1 MGAIIMKTIVTKF
14 GGSSLADAN
23 QFKKVKDI
31 IFSNEER
38 RYVIPS
44 APGKRNSKDSK
55 ITDLL
60 YLCHAH
66 VSTGISF
73 NEVFDH
79 IKNRYSDI
87 VKELDLDFD
96 IIKHLDIVKKDL
108 EEGASSDY
116 AASRGE
122 YLNGLILANYL
133 GFEFVDAK
141 EVIVFNPDGSLD
153 TEATN
158 SALNYKLSKI
168 SKAVIPGFYGADK
181 DGNIVTFSR
190 GGSDVTGALV
200 AASIN
205 ADLYENWTDVS
216 GFLMADPRIIN
227 NPKPIS
233 KITYS
238 ELRELSYM
246 GASVLHEDAI
256 FPVREIGIPIN
267 IKNTNKPQ
275 DEGTFIVK
283 NNDSSIKPTTV
294 TGIAGK
300 KDFTVISIS
309 KASMNSEL
317 GFCRKLL
324 SILEQHNIS
333 FENMP
338 SGIDTVCL
346 VISDSQLK
354 NKKQAVLNEIQKTC
368 NPDTIEVHPNLAMI
382 ATVGRGMAKQRG
394 TAAKIFTALS
404 NAEINIRMIDQ
415 GSSEMNILVGI
426 ENDDFEKGIAAIYN
440 AFN

>member
-1 MGAIIMKTIVTKF
+1 MNTIITKF

-31 IFSNEER
+31 IFSNKAR
-38 RYVIPS
+38 KYVVPS
-44 APGKRNSKDSK
+44 APGKRNSKDTK

-66 VSTGISF
+66 VETGISLDD
-73 NEVFDH
+73 VFKH
-79 IKNRYSDI
+79 VEARYTEI
-87 VKELDLDFD
+87 VKDLGLEFN
-96 IIKHLDIVKKDL
+96 ISKHLANVKKDL
-108 EEGASSDY
+108 EEGASKDY

-141 EVIVFNPDGSLD
+141 DVIVFNEDGSLELEE
-153 TEATN
+153 TKK
-158 SALNYKLSKI
+158 ALKEKLSNVEN
-168 SKAVIPGFYGADK
+168 AVIPGFYGADK

-200 AASIN
+200 AASID

-216 GFLMADPRIIN
+216 GFLMADPRIVE
-227 NPKPIS
+227 NPKSIS
-233 KITYS
+233 TITYK

-256 FPVREIGIPIN
+256 FPVRESGIPIN
-267 IKNTNKPQ
+267 IKNTNKPE
-275 DEGTFIVK
+275 DKGTFIVQ
-283 NNDSSIKPTTV
+283 DSEVKECKTI

-300 KDFTVISIS
+300 KDFTVISIE
-309 KASMNSEL
+309 KAMMNSEL
-317 GFCRKLL
+317 GFCRKILG
-324 SILEQHNIS
+324 ILEMNNIS

-338 SGIDTVCL
+338 SGIDTVCV
-346 VISDSQLK
+346 VISDSELK
-354 NKKQAVLNEIQKTC
+354 NKTKKVVEEIKRTC
-368 NPDTIEVHPNLAMI
+368 NPDSIVVHPNMALI
-382 ATVGRGMAKQRG
+382 ATVGKGMAKNKG
-394 TAAKIFTALS
+394 VAAKVFDALS
-404 NAEINIRMIDQ
+404 KADVNIRMIDQ

-426 ENDDFEKGIAAIYN
+426 ENDNFETAIKAIYEK
-440 AFN
+440 FNS

>member
-1 MGAIIMKTIVTKF
+1 MNTIITKF

-23 QFKKVKDI
+23 QFKKVKSI
-31 IFSNEER
+31 IESNPNR
-38 RYVIPS
+38 KYVVPS

-60 YLCHAH
+60 YLCHSH
-66 VSTGISF
+66 VSVGISLD
-73 NEVFDH
+73 EVFNL
-79 IKNRYSDI
+79 IKNRYLGIISD
-87 VKELDLDFD
+87 LNLDFD
-96 IIKHLDIVKKDL
+96 ITEYLATIKKDL
-108 EEGASSDY
+108 EDGASKDY

-122 YLNGLILANYL
+122 YLNGLILAKYL

-141 EVIVFNPDGSLD
+141 DVIKFNEDGSLNS
-153 TEATN
+153 ELTN
-158 SALNYKLSKI
+158 AMLKDRLSKV
-168 SKAVIPGFYGADK
+168 SNAVIPGFYGSDK
-181 DGNIVTFSR
+181 DENIVTFSR

-216 GFLMADPRIIN
+216 GFLMADPRIVE

-233 KITYS
+233 RITYS

-267 IKNTNKPQ
+267 IKNTNKPE
-275 DEGTFIVK
+275 DEGTFIVQECDAITPI
-283 NNDSSIKPTTV
+283 NQNII

-300 KDFTVISIS
+300 KDFTVISIT
-309 KASMNSEL
+309 KANMNSEL
-317 GFCRKLL
+317 GFCRKIL
-324 SILEQHNIS
+324 SVLEQNNIS

-338 SGIDTVCL
+338 SGIDSVCL
-346 VISDSQLK
+346 VIQDSQLK
-354 NKKQAVLNEIQKTC
+354 KKTQTVIDEIKRSC
-368 NPDTIEVHPNLAMI
+368 NPDTIVVHPNMAMI
-382 ATVGRGMAKQRG
+382 ATVGRNMAKQRG

-426 ENDDFEKGIAAIYN
+426 ENDNFEKGIAAIYK

>member
-1 MGAIIMKTIVTKF
+1 MSKTIITKF

-31 IFSNEER
+31 MLSDSNR
-38 RYVIPS
+38 KYVIPS
-44 APGKRNSKDSK
+44 APGKRHSKDSK

-66 VSTGISF
+66 VETGISLDDVF
-73 NEVFDH
+73 NH
-79 IKNRYSDI
+79 IKERYCNI
-87 VKELDLDFD
+87 VKDLSLDFD
-96 IIKHLDIVKKDL
+96 IEKHLNIVKKDL
-108 EEGASSDY
+108 EDGASKDY

-122 YLNGLILANYL
+122 YLNGLILADYL
-133 GFEFVDAK
+133 GFKFVDAK
-141 EVIVFNPDGSLD
+141 DVIVFNVDGSLD
-153 TEATN
+153 TYATHEAL
-158 SALNYKLSKI
+158 SDKLSKV
-168 SKAVIPGFYGADK
+168 SNAVIPGFYGADK

-200 AASIN
+200 AESIN

-216 GFLMADPRIIN
+216 GFLMADPRIID

-233 KITYS
+233 TITYS

-246 GASVLHEDAI
+246 GASVLHEDSI
-256 FPVREIGIPIN
+256 FPVRKAGIPIN
-267 IKNTNKPQ
+267 IKNTNRPQ
-275 DEGTFIVK
+275 DKGTFIVK
-283 NNDSSIKPTTV
+283 DCDLSSNPNIV

-324 SILEQHNIS
+324 SILEQNGIS

-346 VISDSQLK
+346 VISDAELK
-354 NKKQAVLNEIQKTC
+354 NKQQAVIDGIKASC
-368 NPDTIEVHPNLAMI
+368 NPDSIVVHPGMAMI
-382 ATVGRGMAKQRG
+382 ATVGRGMAQQTG
-394 TAAKIFTALS
+394 TAAKIFAALS
-404 NAEINIRMIDQ
+404 DANINIRMIDQ

-426 ENDDFEKGIAAIYN
+426 ENSHFEKGIQAIYN

>member
-1 MGAIIMKTIVTKF
+1 MNTIITKF

-31 IFSNEER
+31 IFSNKAR
-38 RYVIPS
+38 KYVVPS
-44 APGKRNSKDSK
+44 APGKRNSKDTK

-66 VSTGISF
+66 VETGISLDD
-73 NEVFDH
+73 VFKH
-79 IKNRYSDI
+79 VEARYTEI
-87 VKELDLDFD
+87 VKDLGLEFN
-96 IIKHLDIVKKDL
+96 ISKHLANVKKDL
-108 EEGASSDY
+108 EEGASKDY

-141 EVIVFNPDGSLD
+141 DVIVFNEDGSLELEE
-153 TEATN
+153 TKKSLKE
-158 SALNYKLSKI
+158 KLSNVEN
-168 SKAVIPGFYGADK
+168 AVIPGFYGADK

-200 AASIN
+200 AASID

-216 GFLMADPRIIN
+216 GFLMADPRIVE
-227 NPKPIS
+227 NPKSIS
-233 KITYS
+233 TITYK

-256 FPVREIGIPIN
+256 FPVRESGIPIN
-267 IKNTNKPQ
+267 IKNTNKPE
-275 DEGTFIVK
+275 DKGTFIVQ
-283 NNDSSIKPTTV
+283 DSEVKECKTI

-300 KDFTVISIS
+300 KDFTVISIE
-309 KASMNSEL
+309 KAMMNSEL
-317 GFCRKLL
+317 GFCRKILG
-324 SILEQHNIS
+324 ILEMNNIS

-338 SGIDTVCL
+338 SGIDTVCV
-346 VISDSQLK
+346 VISDSELK
-354 NKKQAVLNEIQKTC
+354 NKTKKVVEEIKRTC
-368 NPDTIEVHPNLAMI
+368 NPDSIVVHPNMALI
-382 ATVGRGMAKQRG
+382 ATVGKGMAKNKG
-394 TAAKIFTALS
+394 VAAKVFDALS
-404 NAEINIRMIDQ
+404 KADVNIRMIDQ

-426 ENDDFEKGIAAIYN
+426 ENDNFETAIKAIYDK
-440 AFN
+440 FNS

>member
-1 MGAIIMKTIVTKF
+1 MDTIITKF

-31 IFSNEER
+31 IFLNKAR
-38 RYVIPS
+38 KYVVPS
-44 APGKRNSKDSK
+44 APGKRNSKDTK

-66 VSTGISF
+66 VETGISLDD
-73 NEVFDH
+73 VFKH
-79 IKNRYSDI
+79 VEARYTEI
-87 VKELDLDFD
+87 VKDLGLEFN
-96 IIKHLDIVKKDL
+96 ISKHLANVKKDL
-108 EEGASSDY
+108 EEGASKDY

-141 EVIVFNPDGSLD
+141 DVIVFNEDGSLELEE
-153 TEATN
+153 TKK
-158 SALNYKLSKI
+158 ALKEKLSNVEN
-168 SKAVIPGFYGADK
+168 AVIPGFYGADK

-200 AASIN
+200 AASID

-216 GFLMADPRIIN
+216 GFLMADPRIVE
-227 NPKPIS
+227 NPKSIS
-233 KITYS
+233 TITYK

-256 FPVREIGIPIN
+256 FPVRESGIPIN
-267 IKNTNKPQ
+267 IKNTNKPE
-275 DEGTFIVK
+275 DKGTFIVQ
-283 NNDSSIKPTTV
+283 DSEVKECKTI

-300 KDFTVISIS
+300 KDFTVISIE
-309 KASMNSEL
+309 KAMMNSEL
-317 GFCRKLL
+317 GFCRKILG
-324 SILEQHNIS
+324 ILEMNSIS

-338 SGIDTVCL
+338 SGIDTVCV
-346 VISDSQLK
+346 VISDSELK
-354 NKKQAVLNEIQKTC
+354 NKTKKVVEEIKRTC
-368 NPDTIEVHPNLAMI
+368 NPDSIVVHPNMALI
-382 ATVGRGMAKQRG
+382 ATVGKGMAKNKG
-394 TAAKIFTALS
+394 VAAKVFDALS
-404 NAEINIRMIDQ
+404 KADVNIRMIDQ

-426 ENDDFEKGIAAIYN
+426 ENDNFETAIKAIYEK
-440 AFN
+440 FNS

>member
-1 MGAIIMKTIVTKF
+1 MSTIVTKF

-31 IFSNEER
+31 IVSSDAR
-38 RYVIPS
+38 RYVVPS

-73 NEVFDH
+73 DEVFNH
-79 IKNRYSDI
+79 IRDRYLGI
-87 VKELDLDFD
+87 VNDLNLNFD
-96 IIKHLDIVKKDL
+96 ISKHLDIVKQDL
-108 EEGASSDY
+108 ENGASSDY

-141 EVIVFNPDGSLD
+141 EVMIFNADGSLD
-153 TEATN
+153 SNVTD
-158 SALNYKLSKI
+158 SALKARLSKTP
-168 SKAVIPGFYGADK
+168 KAVIPGFYGADK
-181 DGNIVTFSR
+181 EGNIVTFSR

-200 AASIN
+200 AASID

-216 GFLMADPRIIN
+216 GFLMADPRIVP

-267 IKNTNKPQ
+267 IKNTNRPE

-283 NNDSSIKPTTV
+283 DTDVSSKPNAI

-300 KDFTVISIS
+300 KDFTVISIA

-354 NKKQAVLNEIQKTC
+354 NKKEIVIEEIKRTC
-368 NPDTIEVHPNLAMI
+368 NPDSIEVHPNLAMI

-426 ENDDFEKGIAAIYN
+426 ENDNFEKGISAIYN

>member
-1 MGAIIMKTIVTKF
+1 MSTIVTKF
-14 GGSSLADAN
+14 GGSSLADAS
-23 QFKKVKDI
+23 QFKKVKNI
-31 IFSNEER
+31 ILSNDER
-38 RYVIPS
+38 RYVVPS

-73 NEVFDH
+73 DDVFNH
-79 IKNRYSDI
+79 IKDRYCGIVSD
-87 VKELDLDFD
+87 LDLTFN
-96 IIKHLDIVKKDL
+96 IREHLDIVKKDL
-108 EEGASSDY
+108 EDGASSDY

-133 GFEFVDAK
+133 GFEFIDAK
-141 EVIVFNPDGSLD
+141 DVMIFNGDGSLD
-153 TEATN
+153 SEATA
-158 SALNYKLSKI
+158 STLKARLAI
-168 SKAVIPGFYGADK
+168 TPKAVIPGFYGADK
-181 DGNIVTFSR
+181 ESNIITFSR

-200 AASIN
+200 AASID

-216 GFLMADPRIIN
+216 GFLMADPRIIQ

-267 IKNTNKPQ
+267 IKNTNKPE

-283 NNDSSIKPTTV
+283 DTDISSKPTAI

-300 KDFTVISIS
+300 KDFTVISLS

-354 NKKQAVLNEIQKTC
+354 NKKDAVLEEIKRTC
-368 NPDTIEVHPNLAMI
+368 NPDNIEVHPNMAMI

-394 TAAKIFTALS
+394 TAAKIFTSLS

-426 ENDDFEKGIAAIYN
+426 ENDNFEKGIVAIYN

>member
-1 MGAIIMKTIVTKF
+1 MSKTIITKF

-31 IFSNEER
+31 MLSDSNR
-38 RYVIPS
+38 KYVIPS
-44 APGKRNSKDSK
+44 APGKRHSKDSK

-66 VSTGISF
+66 VETGISLDDVF
-73 NEVFDH
+73 NH
-79 IKNRYSDI
+79 IKERYCNI
-87 VKELDLDFD
+87 VKDLSLDFD
-96 IIKHLDIVKKDL
+96 IEKHLNIVKKDL
-108 EEGASSDY
+108 EDGASKDY

-122 YLNGLILANYL
+122 YLNGLILADYL
-133 GFEFVDAK
+133 GFKFVDAK
-141 EVIVFNPDGSLD
+141 DVIVFNVDGSLD
-153 TEATN
+153 TYATHEAL
-158 SALNYKLSKI
+158 SDKLSKV
-168 SKAVIPGFYGADK
+168 SNAVIPGFYGADK

-200 AASIN
+200 AESIN

-216 GFLMADPRIIN
+216 GFLMADPRIID

-233 KITYS
+233 TITYS

-246 GASVLHEDAI
+246 GASVLHEDSI
-256 FPVREIGIPIN
+256 FPVRKAGIPIN
-267 IKNTNKPQ
+267 IKNTNRPQ
-275 DEGTFIVK
+275 DKGTFIVK
-283 NNDSSIKPTTV
+283 DCDLSSNPNIL

-324 SILEQHNIS
+324 SILEQNGIS

-346 VISDSQLK
+346 VISDAELK
-354 NKKQAVLNEIQKTC
+354 NKQKAVIDGIKASC
-368 NPDTIEVHPNLAMI
+368 NPDSIVVHPGMAMI
-382 ATVGRGMAKQRG
+382 ATVGRGMAQQTG
-394 TAAKIFTALS
+394 TAAKIFAALS
-404 NAEINIRMIDQ
+404 DANINIRMIDQ

-426 ENDDFEKGIAAIYN
+426 ENSHFEKGIQAIYN

>member
-1 MGAIIMKTIVTKF
+1 MSTIVTKF

-31 IFSNEER
+31 IVSNDAR
-38 RYVIPS
+38 RYVVPS

-73 NEVFDH
+73 DEVFNH
-79 IKNRYSDI
+79 IRDRYIGI
-87 VKELDLDFD
+87 VNDLNLDFD
-96 IIKHLDIVKKDL
+96 ISRHLDIVKQDL
-108 EEGASSDY
+108 ENGASSDY

-133 GFEFVDAK
+133 GFEFIDAK
-141 EVIVFNPDGSLD
+141 DVMIFNADGSLD
-153 TEATN
+153 SDATD
-158 SALNYKLSKI
+158 SALKAKLSQTP
-168 SKAVIPGFYGADK
+168 KAVIPGFYGADK
-181 DGNIVTFSR
+181 EGNIVTFSR

-200 AASIN
+200 AASID

-216 GFLMADPRIIN
+216 GFLMADPRIVP

-267 IKNTNKPQ
+267 IKNTNKPE

-283 NNDSSIKPTTV
+283 DTDVSSKPNAI

-300 KDFTVISIS
+300 KDFTVISIA

-354 NKKQAVLNEIQKTC
+354 NKKEIVIEEIKRAC
-368 NPDTIEVHPNLAMI
+368 NPDSIEVHPNLAMI

-426 ENDDFEKGIAAIYN
+426 ENDNFEKGIAAIYN

>member
-1 MGAIIMKTIVTKF
+1 MNTIVTKF

-23 QFKKVKDI
+23 QFKKVKEI
-31 IFSNEER
+31 ISSNPER
-38 RYVIPS
+38 QYVIPS

-66 VSTGISF
+66 VSTGIAFDDVF
-73 NEVFDH
+73 NL
-79 IKNRYSDI
+79 IKDRYCN
-87 VKELDLDFD
+87 
-96 IIKHLDIVKKDL
+96 IIKDLELNYDITEHLNTIKKDL

-133 GFEFVDAK
+133 GFQFVDAK
-141 EVIVFNPDGSLD
+141 DVIIFNIDGSLD
-153 TEATN
+153 SEATN
-158 SALNYKLSKI
+158 YALNSKLSKI
-168 SKAVIPGFYGADK
+168 KNAVIPGFYGSDK
-181 DGNIVTFSR
+181 EGNIITFSR

-205 ADLYENWTDVS
+205 ATLYENWTDVS
-216 GFLMADPRIIN
+216 GFLMADPRIVQ

-283 NNDSSIKPTTV
+283 DTDGSMKPTTV

-300 KDFTVISIS
+300 KDFTVISIA

-354 NKKQAVLNEIQKTC
+354 HKKNVIIEEIKRAC

-426 ENDDFEKGIAAIYN
+426 ESDDFEKGISAIYN

>member
-1 MGAIIMKTIVTKF
+1 MNTIITKF

-31 IFSNEER
+31 IFSNKAR
-38 RYVIPS
+38 KYVVPS
-44 APGKRNSKDSK
+44 APGKRNSKDTK

-66 VSTGISF
+66 VETGISLDD
-73 NEVFDH
+73 VFKH
-79 IKNRYSDI
+79 VEARYTEI
-87 VKELDLDFD
+87 VKDLGLEFN
-96 IIKHLDIVKKDL
+96 ISKHLANVKKDL
-108 EEGASSDY
+108 EEGASKDY

-141 EVIVFNPDGSLD
+141 DVIVFNEDGSLELEE
-153 TEATN
+153 TKKSLKE
-158 SALNYKLSKI
+158 KLSNVEN
-168 SKAVIPGFYGADK
+168 AVIPGFYGADK

-200 AASIN
+200 AASID

-216 GFLMADPRIIN
+216 GFLMADPRIVE
-227 NPKPIS
+227 NPKSIS
-233 KITYS
+233 TITYK

-256 FPVREIGIPIN
+256 FPVRESGIPIN
-267 IKNTNKPQ
+267 IKNTNKPE
-275 DEGTFIVK
+275 DKGTFIVQ
-283 NNDSSIKPTTV
+283 DSEVKECKTI

-300 KDFTVISIS
+300 KDFTVISIE
-309 KASMNSEL
+309 KAMMNSEL
-317 GFCRKLL
+317 GFCRKILG
-324 SILEQHNIS
+324 ILEMNNIS

-338 SGIDTVCL
+338 SGIDTVCV
-346 VISDSQLK
+346 VISDSELK
-354 NKKQAVLNEIQKTC
+354 NKTKKVVEEIKRTC
-368 NPDTIEVHPNLAMI
+368 NPDSIVVHPNMALI
-382 ATVGRGMAKQRG
+382 ATVGKGMAKNKG
-394 TAAKIFTALS
+394 VAAKVFDALS
-404 NAEINIRMIDQ
+404 KADVNIRMIDQ

-426 ENDDFEKGIAAIYN
+426 ENDNFETAIKAIYDKFN
-440 AFN
+440 A

>member
-1 MGAIIMKTIVTKF
+1 MSKTIITKF

-31 IFSNEER
+31 MLSDSNR
-38 RYVIPS
+38 KYVIPS
-44 APGKRNSKDSK
+44 APGKRHSKDSK

-66 VSTGISF
+66 VETGISLDDVF
-73 NEVFDH
+73 NH
-79 IKNRYSDI
+79 IKERYCNI
-87 VKELDLDFD
+87 VKDLSLDFD
-96 IIKHLDIVKKDL
+96 IEKHLNIVKKDL
-108 EEGASSDY
+108 EDGASKDY

-122 YLNGLILANYL
+122 YLNGLILADYL
-133 GFEFVDAK
+133 GFKFVDAK
-141 EVIVFNPDGSLD
+141 DVIVFNVDGSLD
-153 TEATN
+153 TYATHEAL
-158 SALNYKLSKI
+158 SDKLSKV
-168 SKAVIPGFYGADK
+168 SNAVIPGFYGADK
-181 DGNIVTFSR
+181 DGNKVTFSR

-200 AASIN
+200 AESIN

-216 GFLMADPRIIN
+216 GFLMADPRIID

-233 KITYS
+233 TITYS

-246 GASVLHEDAI
+246 GASVLHEDSI
-256 FPVREIGIPIN
+256 SPVRKAGIPIN
-267 IKNTNKPQ
+267 IKNRNRPQ
-275 DEGTFIVK
+275 DKGTFIVK
-283 NNDSSIKPTTV
+283 DCDLSSNPNIV

-324 SILEQHNIS
+324 SILEQNGIS

-346 VISDSQLK
+346 VISDAELK
-354 NKKQAVLNEIQKTC
+354 NKQKAVIDGIKASC
-368 NPDTIEVHPNLAMI
+368 NPDSIVVHPGMAMI
-382 ATVGRGMAKQRG
+382 ATVGRGMAQQTG
-394 TAAKIFTALS
+394 TAAKIFAALS
-404 NAEINIRMIDQ
+404 DANINIRMIDQ

-426 ENDDFEKGIAAIYN
+426 ENSHFEKGIQAIYN

>member
-1 MGAIIMKTIVTKF
+1 MNTIVTKF

-23 QFKKVKDI
+23 QFKKVKEI
-31 IFSNEER
+31 ISSNPER
-38 RYVIPS
+38 QYVIPS

-66 VSTGISF
+66 VSTGIAFDDVF
-73 NEVFDH
+73 NL
-79 IKNRYSDI
+79 IKDRYCN
-87 VKELDLDFD
+87 
-96 IIKHLDIVKKDL
+96 IIKDLELNYDITEHLNTIKKDL

-133 GFEFVDAK
+133 GFQFVDAK
-141 EVIVFNPDGSLD
+141 DVIIFNIDGSLD
-153 TEATN
+153 SEATN
-158 SALNYKLSKI
+158 YALNSKLSKI
-168 SKAVIPGFYGADK
+168 KNAVIPGFYGADK
-181 DGNIVTFSR
+181 EGNIITFSR

-205 ADLYENWTDVS
+205 ATLYENWTDVS
-216 GFLMADPRIIN
+216 GFLMADPRIVQ

-283 NNDSSIKPTTV
+283 DTDGSMKPTTV

-300 KDFTVISIS
+300 KDFTVISIA

-354 NKKQAVLNEIQKTC
+354 HKKNVIIEEIKRAC

-426 ENDDFEKGIAAIYN
+426 ESDDFEKGISAIYN

>member
-1 MGAIIMKTIVTKF
+1 MNTIITKF

-23 QFKKVKDI
+23 QFKKVKNI
-31 IFSNEER
+31 IESNPNR
-38 RYVIPS
+38 KYVVPS

-55 ITDLL
+55 VTDLL
-60 YLCHAH
+60 YLCHSH
-66 VSTGISF
+66 ISVGVSLD
-73 NEVFDH
+73 EVFNLV
-79 IKNRYSDI
+79 KNRYLEIIKDLN
-87 VKELDLDFD
+87 LDLDMAEHFET
-96 IIKHLDIVKKDL
+96 IKNDL
-108 EEGASSDY
+108 EDGASKDY

-122 YLNGLILANYL
+122 YLNGLILAKYL
-133 GFEFVDAK
+133 GFEFIDAK
-141 EVIVFNPDGSLD
+141 DVIKFNEDGSLNAELTD
-153 TEATN
+153 T
-158 SALNYKLSKI
+158 ALKDKLSKA
-168 SKAVIPGFYGADK
+168 SKAVIPGFYGSDK
-181 DGNIVTFSR
+181 DGNIITFSR

-200 AASIN
+200 AASVN

-216 GFLMADPRIIN
+216 GFLMADPRIVE

-267 IKNTNKPQ
+267 IKNTNKPE
-275 DEGTFIVK
+275 DEGTFIVQECDAITPI
-283 NNDSSIKPTTV
+283 NQNII

-300 KDFTVISIS
+300 KDFTVISIT
-309 KASMNSEL
+309 KANMNSEL
-317 GFCRKLL
+317 GFCRKIL
-324 SILEQHNIS
+324 SVLEQNNIS

-346 VISDSQLK
+346 VIQDSQLK
-354 NKKQAVLNEIQKTC
+354 KKTKNVLDEIKRSC
-368 NPDTIEVHPNLAMI
+368 NPDTIVVHPNMAMI

-426 ENDDFEKGIAAIYN
+426 ENDNFEKGIAAIYK

>member
-1 MGAIIMKTIVTKF
+1 MSKTIITKF

-31 IFSNEER
+31 MLSDSNR
-38 RYVIPS
+38 KYVIPS
-44 APGKRNSKDSK
+44 APGKRHSKDSK

-66 VSTGISF
+66 VETGISLDDVF
-73 NEVFDH
+73 NH
-79 IKNRYSDI
+79 IKERYCNI
-87 VKELDLDFD
+87 VKDLSLDFD
-96 IIKHLDIVKKDL
+96 IEKHLNIVKKDL
-108 EEGASSDY
+108 EDGASKDY

-122 YLNGLILANYL
+122 YLNGLILADYL
-133 GFEFVDAK
+133 GFKFVDEK
-141 EVIVFNPDGSLD
+141 DVIVFNVDGSLD
-153 TEATN
+153 TYATHEAL
-158 SALNYKLSKI
+158 SDKLSKV
-168 SKAVIPGFYGADK
+168 SNAVIPGFYGADK

-200 AASIN
+200 AESIN

-216 GFLMADPRIIN
+216 GFLMADPRIID

-233 KITYS
+233 TITYS

-246 GASVLHEDAI
+246 GASVLHEDSI
-256 FPVREIGIPIN
+256 FPVRKAGIPIN
-267 IKNTNKPQ
+267 IKNTNRPQ
-275 DEGTFIVK
+275 DKGTFIVK
-283 NNDSSIKPTTV
+283 DCDLSSNPNIV

-324 SILEQHNIS
+324 SILEQNGIS

-346 VISDSQLK
+346 VISDAELK
-354 NKKQAVLNEIQKTC
+354 NKQKAVIDGIKASC
-368 NPDTIEVHPNLAMI
+368 NPDSIVVHPGMAMI
-382 ATVGRGMAKQRG
+382 ATVGRGMAQQTG
-394 TAAKIFTALS
+394 TAAKIFAALS
-404 NAEINIRMIDQ
+404 DANINIRMIDQ

-426 ENDDFEKGIAAIYN
+426 ENSHFEKGIQAIYN

>member
-1 MGAIIMKTIVTKF
+1 MNTIVTKF
-14 GGSSLADAN
+14 GGSSLADAT
-23 QFKKVKDI
+23 QFKKVKEI
-31 IFSNEER
+31 IFSNPER
-38 RYVIPS
+38 RYVVPS

-73 NEVFDH
+73 DDVFNH
-79 IKNRYSDI
+79 ITDRYCNI
-87 VKELDLDFD
+87 VKDLNLDFD
-96 IIKHLDIVKKDL
+96 ITEHLSIIKKDL

-133 GFEFVDAK
+133 GFQFVDAK
-141 EVIVFNPDGSLD
+141 DVMVFNSDGSLD
-153 TEATN
+153 SKATD
-158 SALNYKLSKI
+158 SALHYKLSKI

-181 DGNIVTFSR
+181 DGNIITFSR

-200 AASIN
+200 ASSIN

-216 GFLMADPRIIN
+216 GFLMADPRIID

-256 FPVREIGIPIN
+256 FPVREVGIPIN

-283 NNDSSIKPTTV
+283 NTDGSMKPTTV

-317 GFCRKLL
+317 GFCRKIL

-338 SGIDTVCL
+338 SGIDTVCF
-346 VISDSQLK
+346 VIQDTQLK
-354 NKKQAVLNEIQKTC
+354 NKKDVVVEEIKRAC
-368 NPDTIEVHPNLAMI
+368 NPDSIEIHPNLAMI

>member
-1 MGAIIMKTIVTKF
+1 MNTIVTKF

-23 QFKKVKDI
+23 QFKKVKEI
-31 IFSNEER
+31 ISSNPER
-38 RYVIPS
+38 QYVIPS

-66 VSTGISF
+66 VSTGIAFDDVF
-73 NEVFDH
+73 NL
-79 IKNRYSDI
+79 IKERYCN
-87 VKELDLDFD
+87 
-96 IIKHLDIVKKDL
+96 IIKDLELNYDITEHLNTIKTDL

-133 GFEFVDAK
+133 GFQFVDAK
-141 EVIVFNPDGSLD
+141 DVIIFNIDGSLD
-153 TEATN
+153 SEATN
-158 SALNYKLSKI
+158 YALNSKLSKI
-168 SKAVIPGFYGADK
+168 KNAVIPGFYGADK
-181 DGNIVTFSR
+181 EGNIITFSR

-205 ADLYENWTDVS
+205 ATIYENWTDVS
-216 GFLMADPRIIN
+216 GFLMADPRIVQ

-283 NNDSSIKPTTV
+283 DTDGSMKPTTV

-300 KDFTVISIS
+300 KDFTVISIA

-354 NKKQAVLNEIQKTC
+354 HKKNVIIEEIKRAC

-426 ENDDFEKGIAAIYN
+426 ESDDFEKGISAIYN

>member
-1 MGAIIMKTIVTKF
+1 MNTIITKF
-14 GGSSLADAN
+14 GGSSLADAD
-23 QFKKVKDI
+23 QFRKVKDI
-31 IFSNEER
+31 IYSNQSR
-38 RYVIPS
+38 KYVVPS

-55 ITDLL
+55 VTDLL

-66 VSTGISF
+66 VSAGIALDDVF
-73 NEVFDH
+73 NH
-79 IKNRYSDI
+79 IRQRYSDI
-87 VKELDLDFD
+87 IKDLELDFD
-96 IIKHLDIVKKDL
+96 LEKHLAVIKKDL
-108 EEGASSDY
+108 EDGASSDY

-133 GFEFVDAK
+133 GFEFIDAK
-141 EVIVFNPDGSLD
+141 DVIIFKNDGSLD
-153 TEATN
+153 DDATN
-158 SALNYKLSKI
+158 SALSKKLSI
-168 SKAVIPGFYGADK
+168 VSKAVIPGFYGADK

-205 ADLYENWTDVS
+205 AELYENWTDVS
-216 GFLMADPRIIN
+216 GFLMADPRIVE

-256 FPVREIGIPIN
+256 FPVREAGIPIN
-267 IKNTNKPQ
+267 IKNTNRPQ

-283 NNDSSIKPTTV
+283 DTDISTKPTAI

-300 KDFTVISIS
+300 KDFTVISIT
-309 KASMNSEL
+309 KALMNSEL

-354 NKKQAVLNEIQKTC
+354 NKTQAVVEEIKRAC

-394 TAAKIFTALS
+394 TAAKIFNALS
-404 NAEINIRMIDQ
+404 NAEVNIRMIDQ

-426 ENDDFEKGIAAIYN
+426 ENDDFERGIVSIYK

>member
-1 MGAIIMKTIVTKF
+1 MNTIVTKF

-23 QFKKVKDI
+23 QFRKVKNI
-31 IFSNEER
+31 ISSNEAR
-38 RYVIPS
+38 KYVVPS
-44 APGKRNSKDSK
+44 APGKRHSKDSK

-60 YLCHAH
+60 YLCNAH
-66 VSTGISF
+66 VTAGISLDDVF
-73 NEVFDH
+73 NI
-79 IKNRYSDI
+79 IKERYLEIIKD
-87 VKELDLDFD
+87 LDLSFD
-96 IIKHLDIVKKDL
+96 IKPYFETIKADL
-108 EEGASSDY
+108 EAGASNDY

-141 EVIVFNPDGSLD
+141 DVIVFNADGSLD
-153 TEATN
+153 SEATN
-158 SALNYKLSKI
+158 TALAEKLSKT

-200 AASIN
+200 ASSIN

-216 GFLMADPRIIN
+216 GFLMADPRIVE

-233 KITYS
+233 EITYS

-256 FPVREIGIPIN
+256 FPVKEVGIPIN
-267 IKNTNKPQ
+267 IKNTNRP
-275 DEGTFIVK
+275 DDAGTFIVK
-283 NNDSSIKPTTV
+283 ELDTINPNTI

-309 KASMNSEL
+309 KALMNSEL

-346 VISDSQLK
+346 VISDAQLK
-354 NKKQAVLNEIQKTC
+354 HKQNAVIEEIKRTC
-368 NPDTIEVHPNLAMI
+368 NPDSIVVHPNMALI

-394 TAAKIFTALS
+394 TAAKIFAALS
-404 NAEINIRMIDQ
+404 DAEINIRMIDQ
-415 GSSEMNILVGI
+415 GSSEMNILIGI
-426 ENDDFEKGIAAIYN
+426 ENDNFEKGIAAIYK
-440 AFN
+440 AFNN